1 MGSSADKMEMQTDE
15 KFIDIRK
22 VFRDKNPALYKLIP
36 SFFINYLR
44 RVVHEDQLNDF
55 VERHRDL
62 YGLDFVDAIIRDFNA
77 NVHVQGLENIEPD
90 QRYMVA
96 SNHPLGGLDGI
107 AFMHVL
113 GRVRQDLVFPV
124 NDLLMNIENLRP
136 LFIPINKHGSN
147 AENVKIINKTFES
160 DKLLLYFPA
169 GLVSRK
175 SRGKIRDIP
184 WKKTFLS
191 KAKRFKRDV
200 VPVHINGRNSDFFYR
215 LANLRKAL
223 KIKANIEMLYLVDET
238 YKQYDK
244 DINIIISEAVDYKF
258 FDRRHKDVEWALILQ
273 DYVYELPED
282 ETKSFVEWYNQKMK

>member
-1 MGSSADKMEMQTDE
+1 MASSANKEDMRKDE

-22 VFRDKNPALYKLIP
+22 VFRDKNPALFELIP
-36 SFFINYLR
+36 SFVINYLR

-55 VERHRDL
+55 VARHRDL

-77 NVHVQGLENIEPD
+77 NVHVKGLENIRQDE
-90 QRYMVA
+90 RYIVA
-96 SNHPLGGLDGI
+96 SNHPLGGLDAI

-147 AENVKIINKTFES
+147 AENVKVINETFES

-175 SRGKIRDIP
+175 QKGMIRDIP

-191 KAKRFKRDV
+191 KAKRFKRHV
-200 VPVHINGRNSDFFYR
+200 VPVHINGRNTNFFYR
-215 LANLRKAL
+215 LANIRKAL
-223 KIKANIEMLYLVDET
+223 KIKANIEML
-238 YKQYDK
+238 
-244 DINIIISEAVDYKF
+244 I
-258 FDRRHKDVEWALILQ
+258 
-273 DYVYELPED
+273 PG
-282 ETKSFVEWYNQKMK
+282 

>member
-1 MGSSADKMEMQTDE
+1 MSEKSTKENKQE
-15 KFIDIRK
+15 KFIDIKK
-22 VFRDKNPALYKLIP
+22 VFKDKNPTLYKLIP
-36 SFFINYLR
+36 SFVINYLR

-55 VERHRDL
+55 VSRHRDE

-77 NVHVQGLENIEPD
+77 NVHVEGLERISKDE
-90 QRYMVA
+90 RYLVA

-147 AENVKIINKTFES
+147 AENIRIINETFGS

-175 SRGKIRDIP
+175 QKGGVIRDIP

-191 KAKRFKRDV
+191 KAKRFKRHV
-200 VPVHINGRNSDFFYR
+200 IPVHINGRNTNFFYK
-215 LANLRKAL
+215 LANLRKRL

-244 DINIIISEAVDYKF
+244 DIDIIISEPVDYHF
-258 FDRRHKDVEWALILQ
+258 FDRRHKDAEWALMLQ
-273 DYVYELPED
+273 DYVYELPSG
-282 ETKSFVEWYNQKMK
+282 ETKSFVEWYNQKNK